1 METIT
6 VNGKTYYSEIQMNNK
21 SSNINSYEVILK
33 RFYSNVKK
41 TNKCWLWKRNEN
53 NGYGRFQA
61 NKNRMLAHRFSYMIN
76 HGHIFDNMVINH
88 KCRNKLCVNPK
99 HLEQVTTQKNT
110 DIHYNGYGTN

>member
-41 TNKCWLWKRNEN
+41 TNKCW
-53 NGYGRFQA
+53 
-61 NKNRMLAHRFSYMIN
+61 
-76 HGHIFDNMVINH
+76 
-88 KCRNKLCVNPK
+88 
-99 HLEQVTTQKNT
+99 
-110 DIHYNGYGTN
+110 